1 MKPQEIFNKAAVHL
15 MGMEGPSLDQDS
27 DACVY
32 RGKDEDCEFNGQMC
46 AVGLFIKDEH
56 YDDDLEGQGISG
68 GQDVAN
74 AVAASW
80 GQDDL
85 TVEQIRLLADLQNA
99 HDETSR
105 GISENDWS
113 KNIVAALDG
122 VATKFHLRFEPNEA
136 KATKL
141 ALMKNLEKDFP
152 KFKVGKIADV
162 NKVAKFLQTKG
173 FKSQKSAMAAAI
185 DFENYKKGQFKESVD
200 LEGASA

>member
-15 MGMEGPSLDQDS
+15 MGMDGPSLDANG

-32 RGKDEDCEFNGQMC
+32 RGEDDGGCYNGQMC
-46 AVGLFIKDEH
+46 AVGVFIDDEH
-56 YDDDLEGQGISG
+56 YDDDLEGQGITQQS
-68 GQDVAN
+68 VAD
-74 AVAASW
+74 AVAKSW
-80 GQDDL
+80 GQEHL
-85 TVEQIRLLADLQNA
+85 TIDQLSLLADLQNA